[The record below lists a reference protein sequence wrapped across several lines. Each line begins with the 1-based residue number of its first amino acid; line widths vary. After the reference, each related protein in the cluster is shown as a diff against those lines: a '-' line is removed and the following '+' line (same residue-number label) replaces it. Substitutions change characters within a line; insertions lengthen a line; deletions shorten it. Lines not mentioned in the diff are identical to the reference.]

1 MGQYLKIHPENPQA
15 HYLQKAAE
23 IIWQGGVI
31 VYPTDSSYALACRIG
46 DKQALERIR
55 QIRQLDN
62 KHHFTLVC
70 RDLSELATYAQVDN
84 TTYRLLKAH
93 TPGPYTF
100 LLRATH
106 EVPKRL
112 QHPSRKTI
120 GLRIPDNKIA
130 QALLE
135 VIDEP
140 LMSTTLLLPGNDL
153 PLIEAEAIKDVLGR
167 RVDLIVDGGFCGAEP
182 TTLIDMLDGVP
193 KILRQGKGDITP
205 FL

>member
-1 MGQYLKIHPENPQA
+1 MAQYFKIHPDNPQA
-15 HYLQKAAE
+15 HLLQKAVE
-23 IIWQGGVI
+23 IINQGGVV

-46 DKQALERIR
+46 EKTALDRIR
-55 QIRQLDN
+55 QIRQLND

-70 RDLSELATYAQVDN
+70 RDLSELAVYAKVDN
-84 TTYRLLKAH
+84 ATYRILKSH

-120 GLRIPDNKIA
+120 GLRIPANKIA

-135 VIDEP
+135 VLDEP
-140 LMSTTLLLPGNDL
+140 LMSTTLILPSSDL
-153 PLIEAEAIKDVLGR
+153 PLIEAEAIKDILGK
-167 RVDLIVDGGFCGAEP
+167 RVDLIIDGGFCGAEL
-182 TTLIDMLDGVP
+182 TSLIDLLESIP